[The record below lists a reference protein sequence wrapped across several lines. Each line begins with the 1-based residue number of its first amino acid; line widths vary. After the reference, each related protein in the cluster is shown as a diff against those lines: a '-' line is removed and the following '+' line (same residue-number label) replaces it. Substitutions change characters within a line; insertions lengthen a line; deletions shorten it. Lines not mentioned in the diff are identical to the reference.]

1 MSTSHRWVGAALA
14 LASIVAG
21 SSLIGSNAVA
31 ASPDSK
37 VVTYQGYQVSVP
49 SSWPVLDAQQTC
61 VRFDKPAVYLG
72 HPTSQEA
79 CPAGLIG
86 RDAGL
91 LLEPL
96 DQSSA
101 DRPGISRA
109 KAGTAVAPAAASASG
124 TLQVAVE
131 SAGVLVTAAHG
142 SSNEAAVRSILA
154 TGKLVAG
161 AKARSL
167 AAAKSAVVTPMAAV
181 VAPGNYLGKGFDACA
196 APSQSTMNAWAN
208 SSPYNAVGIYIS
220 GIQRGCAQPNLTA
233 TWITNQHNAGWK
245 FLPLHV
251 GLQAPCGGH
260 AHKMSANATTARS
273 QGRSAAVES
282 VNAASALGIVA
293 GSVLYNDMEGYAR
306 GGSCTTAVM
315 SFLAGWT
322 DELHARGYLSGVYS
336 SASSGIADLVAN
348 YNSSTY
354 TRPDHVFFAW
364 WNNVANTDGGSYI
377 PDSYWS
383 NHQRIHQYAGDVTE
397 TWGGVTVSIDRD
409 YFDTANGGG
418 GTTGKPA
425 ESVNGDRYD
434 DMLAMSPTDEL
445 RMYPGRSDGVFG
457 GSGPIGPGWSEAAF
471 DRVGVSDVDGDGLGD
486 IVATTPGGRLNY
498 WHNNGNGT
506 SFSKST
512 NEGSGWDS
520 FEWVAFV
527 DINGDNKGDIAARDG
542 DFLYWWRGSGNGTYA
557 TRVKVGEGWAG
568 VTKFAGGDADGDGD
582 GDLWGTDAAGN
593 LYFWRGNGAGG
604 FATKADVG
612 GGWSGYSPFNAMDL
626 NGDNKA
632 DLVAFDGA
640 GDLFRWLGKGDGHL
654 NSAGPRVGFGWTDW
668 RIASY

>member
-1 MSTSHRWVGAALA
+1 MRKSFAAWGIAVLLA
-14 LASIVAG
+14 LSG
-21 SSLIGSNAVA
+21 TLI
-31 ASPDSK
+31 
-37 VVTYQGYQVSVP
+37 
-49 SSWPVLDAQQTC
+49 
-61 VRFDKPAVYLG
+61 
-72 HPTSQEA
+72 PTSTAAAIPAPPNFELPFPCGEEWNGRTYPSHGHGSENSYPLDLNWGVGEA
-79 CPAGLIG
+79 DRGKPVHASAAGVVRYSTAGVIYLVHGNGWESEYRHLDERVAPNGAQVAQGQLIG
-86 RDAGL
+86 RVGDVGNATGPHL
-91 LLEPL
+91 HYAQVYNGVEQHIVLHGERITYS
-96 DQSSA
+96 QAS
-101 DRPGISRA
+101 PGPIYKSYNC
-109 KAGTAVAPAAASASG
+109 GSAS
-124 TLQVAVE
+124 
-131 SAGVLVTAAHG
+131 
-142 SSNEAAVRSILA
+142 R
-154 TGKLVAG
+154 
-161 AKARSL
+161 
-167 AAAKSAVVTPMAAV
+167 
-181 VAPGNYLGKGFDACA
+181 
-196 APSQSTMNAWAN
+196 
-208 SSPYNAVGIYIS
+208 
-220 GIQRGCAQPNLTA
+220 
-233 TWITNQHNAGWK
+233 
-245 FLPLHV
+245 
-251 GLQAPCGGH
+251 
-260 AHKMSANATTARS
+260 
-273 QGRSAAVES
+273 
-282 VNAASALGIVA
+282 
-293 GSVLYNDMEGYAR
+293 
-306 GGSCTTAVM
+306 
-315 SFLAGWT
+315 
-322 DELHARGYLSGVYS
+322 
-336 SASSGIADLVAN
+336 
-348 YNSSTY
+348 
-354 TRPDHVFFAW
+354 
-364 WNNVANTDGGSYI
+364 
-377 PDSYWS
+377 
-383 NHQRIHQYAGDVTE
+383 
-397 TWGGVTVSIDRD
+397 
-409 YFDTANGGG
+409 
-418 GTTGKPA
+418 PA